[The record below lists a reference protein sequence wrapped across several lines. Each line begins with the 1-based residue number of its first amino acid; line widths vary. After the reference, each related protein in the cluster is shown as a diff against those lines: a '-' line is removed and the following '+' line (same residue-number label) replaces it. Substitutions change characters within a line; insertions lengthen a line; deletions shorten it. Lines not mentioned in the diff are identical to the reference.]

1 MIQTRNSNLNI
12 SSLRNVIAKGDK
24 LKYTVLIEKD
34 KDGYYVADVPEL
46 PGCHTQAKNLN
57 ELNKRI
63 KEAISVY
70 LKASKA
76 NKLHKKHLTEFLGV
90 QLIEA

>member
-1 MIQTRNSNLNI
+1 M
-12 SSLRNVIAKGDK
+12 

-34 KDGYYVADVPEL
+34 QDGFYVADVPEL

-63 KEAISVY
+63 KEAISLY
-70 LKASKA
+70 LEARKT
-76 NKLHKKHLTEFLGV
+76 NKLYKKHLIEFMGV
-90 QLIEA
+90 QLVEA